1 MFLDL
6 NAIMSIIC
14 DFIFVFICVKF
25 IFFVFVYIYWK
36 TGGGGG
42 GLHYST
48 DIALLVVL
56 LYWLKSLF
64 LVILKMRHV

>member
-1 MFLDL
+1 MLLDL

-25 IFFVFVYIYWK
+25 IFLYSFIYTGK
-36 TGGGGG
+36 RGGGV
-42 GLHYST
+42 HYST

-64 LVILKMRHV
+64 LVILKMCHV